1 MFGRSVLPER
11 APLSSTENFMRRPA
25 LLALFALCLAPTLAI
40 AGTFPIPAENPIA
53 TVSIPDSWGPN
64 AYDGGVE
71 GTSADGKL
79 YVAFESVDAADVK
92 SATEEGLKYYIK
104 NGVTIDTASMKS
116 KDIKIN
122 NLAAFDLS
130 FTGKDKDGPA
140 NISLTLVQTNAQGK
154 FLLLYYWGSSEGE
167 KANGTELKAISD
179 SIQATK

>member
-1 MFGRSVLPER
+1 MNRN
-11 APLSSTENFMRRPA
+11 AA
-25 LLALFALCLAPTLAI
+25 LVFLTLLLTPTLAV
-40 AGTFPIPAENPIA
+40 AGTFPVPAENPIA
-53 TVSIPDSWGPN
+53 TVSIPDAWSPN

-92 SATEEGLKYYIK
+92 TATEEGLKYFVK
-104 NGVTIDTASMKS
+104 NGVTIDSDSMKT

-154 FLLLYYWGSSEGE
+154 FLMLYYWGSSEGE
-167 KANGTELKAISD
+167 KVNGKELKAISD

>member
-1 MFGRSVLPER
+1 MKLRF
-11 APLSSTENFMRRPA
+11 AA
-25 LLALFALCLAPTLAI
+25 ALFALSLAPSLAF

-53 TVSIPDSWGPN
+53 TVSIPDSWSPN

-79 YVAFESVDAADVK
+79 YVAFESVAANDVK

-104 NGVTIDTASMKS
+104 NGVEIDQSSMKT

-122 NLAAFDLS
+122 SLDAFDLS

-140 NISLTLVQTNAQGK
+140 NISLTLVKTNSANR

-167 KANGTELKAISD
+167 KANAKELKAISD

>member
-1 MFGRSVLPER
+1 
-11 APLSSTENFMRRPA
+11 MRLTAAFA
-25 LLALFALCLAPTLAI
+25 LLALCVAPSLAV
-40 AGTFPIPAENPIA
+40 AGTFPVPAENPIA

-71 GTSADGKL
+71 GTSADGKI

-92 SATEEGLKYYIK
+92 SATEEGLKYFIK
-104 NGVTIDTASMKS
+104 QGVTLDSDSMKT

-122 NLAAFDLS
+122 NLDAFDLT

-140 NISLTLVQTNAQGK
+140 NISLTLVQTNAKNK
-154 FLLLYYWGSSEGE
+154 FLLLYYWGSSDGE
-167 KANGTELKAISD
+167 KANLADLKAISD

>member
-1 MFGRSVLPER
+1 MENPMKRLSV
-11 APLSSTENFMRRPA
+11 AFA
-25 LLALFALCLAPTLAI
+25 LLGLCLAPAFAF

-64 AYDGGVE
+64 AYEGGVE

-92 SATEEGLKYYIK
+92 TATEEGLKYYIK
-104 NGVTIDTASMKS
+104 NGVTIDQASMKT

-122 NLAAFDLS
+122 NLDAFDLS

-140 NISLTLVQTNAQGK
+140 NISLTLVKTNANGK

-167 KANGTELKAISD
+167 KANGADLKAISE

>member
-1 MFGRSVLPER
+1 MNRN
-11 APLSSTENFMRRPA
+11 AA
-25 LLALFALCLAPTLAI
+25 LVFLTLLLTPTLAA
-40 AGTFPIPAENPIA
+40 AGTFPVPAENPIA
-53 TVSIPDSWGPN
+53 TVSIPDAWSPN

-92 SATEEGLKYYIK
+92 TATEEGLKYFVK
-104 NGVTIDTASMKS
+104 NGVTIDSDSMKT

-154 FLLLYYWGSSEGE
+154 FLMLYYWGSSEGE
-167 KANGTELKAISD
+167 KVNGKELKAISD

>member
-1 MFGRSVLPER
+1 MK
-11 APLSSTENFMRRPA
+11 RRIA
-25 LLALFALCLAPTLAI
+25 FALFALCLAPSLAI

-53 TVSIPDSWGPN
+53 TVSIPDTWSPN
-64 AYDGGVE
+64 AYEGGVE
-71 GTSADGKL
+71 GTSADGAL

-92 SATEEGLKYYIK
+92 TATEEGLKYYVK
-104 NGVTIDTASMKS
+104 NGVVIDPASMKT

-122 NLAAFDLS
+122 NLDAFDLS

-140 NISLTLVQTNAQGK
+140 NISLTLVKTNSPTK

-167 KANGTELKAISD
+167 KANGVELKAISD

>member
-1 MFGRSVLPER
+1 MKLPI
-11 APLSSTENFMRRPA
+11 AFA
-25 LLALFALCLAPTLAI
+25 LLALCLAPSLAI

-53 TVSIPDSWGPN
+53 TVSIPDTWSPN
-64 AYDGGVE
+64 AYDLGVE

-92 SATEEGLKYYIK
+92 TATEEGLKYYVK
-104 NGVTIDTASMKS
+104 NGVEIDPASMKT

-122 NLAAFDLS
+122 NLDAFDLS
-130 FTGKDKDGPA
+130 FTGTDKSGPA
-140 NISLTLVQTNAQGK
+140 NISLTLVQTNAAGK

-167 KANGTELKAISD
+167 KANAADLKAISD

>member
-1 MFGRSVLPER
+1 MK
-11 APLSSTENFMRRPA
+11 RPFA
-25 LLALFALCLAPTLAI
+25 YLLLVMCLAPTLAI
-40 AGTFPIPAENPIA
+40 AGTFPVPAENPIA
-53 TVSIPDSWGPN
+53 TVTIPDSWGPA

-92 SATEEGLKYYIK
+92 TATEEGLKYYIK
-104 NGVTIDTASMKS
+104 NGVVIDQASLKT

-122 NLAAFDLS
+122 NLEAFDLS

-140 NISLTLVQTNAQGK
+140 NISLTLVKTNAATK

-167 KANGTELKAISD
+167 KANAADLKAISD

>member
-1 MFGRSVLPER
+1 MNRNVAFVF
-11 APLSSTENFMRRPA
+11 T
-25 LLALFALCLAPTLAI
+25 ALFLAPSLAF
-40 AGTFPIPAENPIA
+40 AGTFPVPADNPIA

-92 SATEEGLKYYIK
+92 SATEEGLKYFIK
-104 NGVTIDTASMKS
+104 QGVTITQDSMKT
-116 KDIKIN
+116 KDTKIN
-122 NLAAFDLS
+122 NLPAFDLS

-140 NISLTLVQTNAQGK
+140 NISLTLVQTNAKGK

-167 KANGTELKAISD
+167 KANLADLKAISD

>member
-1 MFGRSVLPER
+1 MNRHVL
-11 APLSSTENFMRRPA
+11 FA
-25 LLALFALCLAPTLAI
+25 LLALFLAPSLAL
-40 AGTFPIPAENPIA
+40 AGTFPVPAENPIA
-53 TVSIPDSWGPN
+53 TVSIPDNWNPN

-92 SATEEGLKYYIK
+92 TATEEGLKYFIK
-104 NGVTIDTASMKS
+104 NGVTIDPDSLKT

-122 NLAAFDLS
+122 DLAAFDLS

-140 NISLTLVQTNAQGK
+140 NISLTLVQTNAKGK

-167 KANGTELKAISD
+167 NANGADLKAISD

>member
-1 MFGRSVLPER
+1 
-11 APLSSTENFMRRPA
+11 MRLTA
-25 LLALFALCLAPTLAI
+25 AFTLLALCVAPSLAV
-40 AGTFPIPAENPIA
+40 AGTFPVPAENPIA

-71 GTSADGKL
+71 GTSADGKI

-92 SATEEGLKYYIK
+92 TATEEGLKYFIK
-104 NGVTIDTASMKS
+104 QGVTLDSDSMKT

-122 NLAAFDLS
+122 NLDAFDLT

-140 NISLTLVQTNAQGK
+140 NISLTLVQTNAKNK
-154 FLLLYYWGSSEGE
+154 FLLLYYWGSSDGE
-167 KANGTELKAISD
+167 KANLADLKAISD